1 MTRIHRIEARLQ
13 ATLEPQHL
21 QIENDSHKH
30 AVPPGSET
38 HINALVVSARFEGQ
52 RLVARQRLVYSALAD
67 ELNSGLHAL
76 ALRTLTPAEWA
87 AQGGGV
93 VETPPCHGGTGH

>member
-1 MTRIHRIEARLQ
+1 MTRIHRIEDRLRAALQ
-13 ATLEPQHL
+13 AQHL
-21 QIENDSHKH
+21 QVENDSHKH

-38 HINALVVSARFEGQ
+38 HINALIVSPAFDGL

-67 ELNSGLHAL
+67 ELSSGLHAL

-93 VETPPCHGGTGH
+93 VETPPCHGGTGR